1 MVTKLSIRQALSLG
15 YVTLSLF
22 MVSVSSAPIWWYLL
36 CAVNFGVSALV
47 ARKAFDGFEMEE

>member
-15 YVTLSLF
+15 YITLCLF
-22 MVSVSSAPIWWYLL
+22 MVIVTSAPIWWYLL

>member
-15 YVTLSLF
+15 YITLCLF
-22 MVSVSSAPIWWYLL
+22 MVSVTSAPIWWYLL
-36 CAVNFGVSALV
+36 SAVNFGVSVHV